1 MRKSTKG
8 KQSKSVALVLAVLMT
23 MIFGMQMA
31 GIAVEESCAATDGT
45 YDLPGEF
52 MVNGDAYTDVRP
64 IELLRCDDFELTKSV
79 DISDIKNKMNQ
90 LIGGSIDRDTKFKD
104 FNSTFKAKIKADKE
118 ISLDVNASFKDGG
131 AFKIDSVTPGDDNSV
146 TIEISLKDKPK
157 TVGELIDAIEATPT
171 KLELNLS
178 ARFNEKAVTGTVYK
192 LEETLSGKF
201 YGDYDLRDSSFLSYS
216 WLATK
221 NGDSKFIAQVVYN
234 QYKYNLSGDLKI
246 GDDTE
251 HDKIYE
257 LKGKTFNLTSELNVK
272 SIKDLI
278 KEIAKD
284 EGLLIDNNGSQI
296 LDDRARAIKIKAK
309 CKFIASIYVPD
320 HEVFDLSDFKPEDV
334 ELTGADGLFKI
345 TDVGF
350 IDVHTNHIGIQ
361 VTMEIDSAEITN
373 FEILYNKVQ
382 AVDDILKLNFKGLNV
397 NEKAKQG
404 VNYTFKGFLFGEFNG
419 IASFEQLSKPFSFEW
434 TAIQT
439 DEGRDFINTDP
450 DTKDDITF
458 TMNINLSKPKD
469 KPVTKPNAKNTP
481 DTGDTNDVM
490 AYISLLL
497 ISSGMFAAVTLR
509 RLLNK

>member
-8 KQSKSVALVLAVLMT
+8 KQSKSVALILAVLMT

-31 GIAVEESCAATDGT
+31 GIAVEESYAATDSP

-64 IELLRCDDFELTKSV
+64 IELLRCDDFELTKSI

-118 ISLDVNASFKDGG
+118 ISLDVNAAFKDGG

-146 TIEISLKDKPK
+146 TIEMSLKNKPK
-157 TVGELIDAIEATPT
+157 TVGELIDAIDAAPT
-171 KLELNLS
+171 TLELSLS
-178 ARFNEKAVTGTVYK
+178 ARFNEKAVTGTTYK
-192 LEETLSGKF
+192 IEESLSGRF
-201 YGDYDLRDSSFLSYS
+201 YGEYDMRDSSFLSYS
-216 WLATK
+216 WVATK
-221 NGDSKFIAQVVYN
+221 NGDSKFIAQVKYN
-234 QYKYNLSGDLKI
+234 QYKYNLTGDLKI

-257 LKGKTFNLTSELNVK
+257 LKEKPFTLTGELNVK

-309 CKFIASIYVPD
+309 CKFIASIYVPE

-345 TDVGF
+345 TNVGF

-361 VTMEIDSAEITN
+361 VTMEVDFAEITD
-373 FEILYNKVQ
+373 FETLYNKVQ
-382 AVDDILKLNFKGLNV
+382 AVDDVLKLNFKGLKV
-397 NEKAKQG
+397 NEKAKPG

-450 DTKDDITF
+450 DTQDDITF
-458 TMNINLSKPKD
+458 TMNVNLPKPKD
-469 KPVTKPNAKNTP
+469 KPTVKPNTKNNP
-481 DTGDTNDVM
+481 DTGDRNDAM

-497 ISSGMFAAVTLR
+497 ISGGIFAAVALR
-509 RLLNK
+509 RQLKK

>member
-8 KQSKSVALVLAVLMT
+8 KQSKSVALILAVLMT

-118 ISLDVNASFKDGG
+118 ISLDVNATFKDGG

-178 ARFNEKAVTGTVYK
+178 ARFNEKAVTGAVYK

-334 ELTGADGLFKI
+334 ELT
-345 TDVGF
+345 
-350 IDVHTNHIGIQ
+350 
-361 VTMEIDSAEITN
+361 
-373 FEILYNKVQ
+373 

-450 DTKDDITF
+450 GTQDDITF